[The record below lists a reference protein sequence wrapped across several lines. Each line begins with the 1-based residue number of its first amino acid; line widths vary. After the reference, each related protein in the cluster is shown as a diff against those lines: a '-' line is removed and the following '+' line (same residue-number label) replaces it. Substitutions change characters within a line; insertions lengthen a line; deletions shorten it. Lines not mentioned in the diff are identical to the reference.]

1 MRARRTADL
10 IRKSLGFAAV
20 GLSGCV
26 SSFASPARDAA
37 KPAAE
42 AALANA
48 PDLLPKQPVT
58 STTATRGQRPEV
70 VPVAGAANSASPQV
84 AAKIRASVNG
94 IPILD
99 EELREAMTPYL
110 GELMRIP
117 EDQRESAFNSIA
129 QRELDR
135 LIERELVLEQAYASL
150 KALNNQQAILKL
162 NASATEEADKRIRDI
177 RKQLKL
183 ATDDDLK
190 AAMQAQGLTVAGMRR
205 QIERNFVMM
214 EYMRNLIYPSIQA
227 INLAKIRDYYETHPE
242 EFKSEDKLRWQ
253 DIFVDAGKF
262 ASPGEARAF
271 AEKLRTRASAGED
284 FAALAKQYDDGDS
297 KLRNGDG
304 LGAKRGE
311 ISPPQVDAV
320 IWSVKAGQVGPLVDM
335 GFGFHIVRVAS
346 RDYAG
351 LKPFDIATQDAIRK
365 KLTNIIADRE
375 YKYVVDELRRKATVT
390 VYQ

>member
-1 MRARRTADL
+1 MRARRTAQFL
-10 IRKSLGFAAV
+10 RKSLGLAAV
-20 GLSGCV
+20 GLGGCV
-26 SSFASPARDAA
+26 SGFTSPARDAA
-37 KPAAE
+37 RPAAE

-48 PDLLPKQPVT
+48 PELLPKQPITAT
-58 STTATRGQRPEV
+58 SATRGQQPEV
-70 VPVAGAANSASPQV
+70 VPAGGNSAANAPQV
-84 AAKIRASVNG
+84 AAKIRATVNG

-117 EDQRESAFNSIA
+117 ENQREAAVNSIA
-129 QRELDR
+129 RRELDR
-135 LIERELVLEQAYASL
+135 LIERELVLEQAYAVL
-150 KALNNQQAILKL
+150 KAQNNTQAIAKL
-162 NASATEEADKRIRDI
+162 NANATEEADKRIRDI

-190 AAMQAQGLTVAGMRR
+190 AAMQAQGLTIAGMRR

-214 EYMRNLIYPSIQA
+214 EYMRNLIYPYIQG
-227 INLAKIRDYYETHPE
+227 INLAKIRDFYEAHPE
-242 EFKSEDKLRWQ
+242 DFQGEDQVRWQ

-262 ASPGEARAF
+262 ASPAEARAF
-271 AEKLRTRASAGED
+271 AEKLRARAVAGED
-284 FAALAKQYDDGDS
+284 FAELAKQHDDGDS
-297 KLRNGDG
+297 KLRGGEG
-304 LGAKRGE
+304 LGTKRGE
-311 ISPPQVDAV
+311 VSPPQVAEV
-320 IWSVKAGQVGPLVDM
+320 IWSLKSGQVGPLIDM

-351 LKPFDIATQDAIRK
+351 RKPFDIATQDAIRK

-375 YKYVVDELRRKATVT
+375 YKHIVEELRRKATVT